1 VKTLYVLRHAKSDWG
16 DDTVADHDRGLAPRG
31 RRATHLVAAR
41 ARHDGI
47 RPEVVL
53 CSSARRARQT
63 LKGISGALGPGVRI
77 VVEEDLYGAGAP
89 QLLARLRLL
98 PPGTGSAMVIGHN
111 PGLHVLALELA
122 GDGEPAAMAKLT
134 AKFPTA
140 ALATLSL
147 PASEWSAVAS
157 GTGYLEA
164 LVLPRELA

>member
-1 VKTLYVLRHAKSDWG
+1 MKTLYVLRHAKSDWG
-16 DDTVADHDRGLAPRG
+16 DDALADHDRPLAPRG

-41 ARHDGI
+41 ARNDGI

-63 LKGISGALGPGVRI
+63 LKGIAAALGPGVRI
-77 VVEEDLYGAGAP
+77 LVEEDLYGAGAR
-89 QLLARLRLL
+89 QLLDRLRLL

-111 PGLHVLALELA
+111 PGLQALALELA

-157 GTGYLEA
+157 GSGYLES
-164 LVLPRELA
+164 LVLPREQA